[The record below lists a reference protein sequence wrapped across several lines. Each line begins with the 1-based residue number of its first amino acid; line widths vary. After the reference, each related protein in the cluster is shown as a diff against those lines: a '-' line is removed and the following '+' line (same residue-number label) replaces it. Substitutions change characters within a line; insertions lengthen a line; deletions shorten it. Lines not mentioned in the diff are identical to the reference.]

1 MTHFLVIFDTCQR
14 PEYYQDLHNLLALP
28 VGTVV
33 RYEYRSKD
41 IADDA
46 LALIEQGR
54 VAEVDVLLAYTE
66 YSGYSRGD
74 GVNYTPKHEEKKK
87 TVSTRIAK
95 VVSLQQLSG
104 TPGNTKYTIDLEL
117 AGYPS
122 HQPDKL
128 DRIMNDLESRESMP
142 WSKWVGM
149 SNLRTE
155 FTEISTN
162 DPDNWASVVDQ
173 LALNRTQFA
182 DDVFWRIDRV
192 CTGNGSVVVCP
203 TRIQSPTDPYG
214 FNESRFE
221 YLLHEGR
228 VYSIHLE
235 SHTSSGAGPREQNQ
249 IGITI
254 DNKNAL
260 NLIGLDKIDLRQ
272 YTRREV
278 RVGTKRTDLLDANHA
293 IVHIETA
300 MQVGA
305 TSSWPKGASISLPIN
320 IRKSI
325 KLFLLSLLL
334 MCIGIMISTFAAKYG
349 SGVVATLGYG
359 LLGAI
364 VFSAGMV
371 LHSGRLTL
379 KS

>member
-1 MTHFLVIFDTCQR
+1 MTQFLVIFDTCQR

-28 VGTVV
+28 AGTIV
-33 RYEYRSKD
+33 RYEYRSKY

-46 LALIEQGR
+46 LDLFEQGK
-54 VAEVDVLLAYTE
+54 VSGVDVLLAYAE

-74 GVNYTPKHEEKKK
+74 GVTYAPKHDETKAI
-87 TVSTRIAK
+87 VSTRIAK
-95 VVSLQQLSG
+95 VVSSQPLSG
-104 TPGNTKYTIDLEL
+104 TQGNLKYTIDLEL

-122 HQPDKL
+122 HQPARL
-128 DRIMNDLESRESMP
+128 ARIVSDLESRESTP
-142 WSKWVGM
+142 WDKWVGL
-149 SNLRTE
+149 SKLRAD

-173 LALNRTQFA
+173 LALSRTQFA

-192 CTGNGSVVVCP
+192 CTGNGSIVVCP
-203 TRIQSPTDPYG
+203 TRLKSPTDPYG

-221 YLLHEGR
+221 FLLNEGR

-235 SHTSSGAGPREQNQ
+235 SHTPSGVGPRDQNQ

-272 YTRREV
+272 YTRREI
-278 RVGTKRTDLLDANHA
+278 RVATKRTDLLDANHA

-300 MQVGA
+300 LQAGA
-305 TSSWPKGASISLPIN
+305 NSNWPKGASISLPLK

-325 KLFLLSLLL
+325 NLLLGSLLL
-334 MCIGIMISTFAAKYG
+334 MSLGILISTFAAKYA
-349 SGVVATLGYG
+349 SGAVATLGYG

-364 VFSAGMV
+364 VFSAGMA